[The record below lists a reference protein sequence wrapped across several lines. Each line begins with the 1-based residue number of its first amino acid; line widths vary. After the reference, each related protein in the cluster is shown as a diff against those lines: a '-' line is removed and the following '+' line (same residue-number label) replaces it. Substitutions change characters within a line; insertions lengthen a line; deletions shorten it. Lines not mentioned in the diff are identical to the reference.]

1 MDIGSWV
8 TTTTKKS
15 PFARSC
21 GKDPEVAFI
30 AEPNGYAVQADVAVG
45 LVTGLFWGN
54 EPVTGSD
61 APISMRRL
69 RTQLHSFSA
78 GAFALESIDRAL
90 AREEHSFG
98 LRFNSG
104 GSFFSS
110 KI

>member
-30 AEPNGYAVQADVAVG
+30 AEPNGYAVKADVAVG

-61 APISMRRL
+61 APNIDAS
-69 RTQLHSFSA
+69 TADAASFLLCR
-78 GAFALESIDRAL
+78 GLCPGVDRP
-90 AREEHSFG
+90 SFG
-98 LRFNSG
+98 ARRAQFRST
-104 GSFFSS
+104 
-110 KI
+110 I